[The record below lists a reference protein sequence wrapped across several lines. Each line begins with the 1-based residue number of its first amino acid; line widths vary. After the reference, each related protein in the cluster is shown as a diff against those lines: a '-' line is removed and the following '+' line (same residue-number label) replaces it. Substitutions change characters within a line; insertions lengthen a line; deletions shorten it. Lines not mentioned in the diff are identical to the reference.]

1 MKYIYYL
8 IEDTLYYFNRIFV
21 NLPINEDIKQYS
33 NYSRNY
39 YLIIE

>member
-21 NLPINEDIKQYS
+21 NLPINEDIKLNYS
-33 NYSRNY
+33 NYMKLLSHY
-39 YLIIE
+39 